1 MKLTDALQPLLV
13 QSGGQFPSLGISVFL
28 TVNFF
33 AIVPSKPLIYSRLA
47 MVDIH
52 CHLLP
57 GLDDGPDSL
66 DEALQ
71 MAEMAIAD
79 GITHVVATPHAND
92 EYRFA
97 PDLVRQRRDE
107 IQERVGDRLQLG
119 TGCDF
124 HLSFENLQDAQQ
136 NPSKYTINQKN
147 YLLVEFADFAIPPN
161 IDETLHRLQLARL
174 SPIITHPERNGLI
187 RAQPERL
194 RRWIRQGCYVQV
206 TAQSL
211 LGRFGRGTQRIVEGW
226 LEESRI
232 HFFASDA
239 HNLESR
245 PLRLR
250 QAFDIVAKRRGEP
263 VARALFQDNP
273 LAAFE
278 GRPLPYVPEPPEN
291 DTSQPRFR
299 RRKRFLFF

>member
-1 MKLTDALQPLLV
+1 
-13 QSGGQFPSLGISVFL
+13 
-28 TVNFF
+28 
-33 AIVPSKPLIYSRLA
+33 

-52 CHLLP
+52 CHILP
-57 GLDDGPDSL
+57 GLDDGPESL

-107 IQERVGDRLQLG
+107 IQGHLGDRLQLA

-124 HLSFENLQDAQQ
+124 HLSFENLQDVQQ

-161 IDETLHRLQLARL
+161 IDETLHRLQLAQV

-194 RRWIRQGCYVQV
+194 RRWVRQGCYVQV

-211 LGRFGRGTQRIVEGW
+211 VGRFGQGTQRIVEEW

-245 PLRLR
+245 PLLLR
-250 QAFDIVAKRRGEP
+250 PAFDIVAKRRGEA
-263 VARALFQDNP
+263 VARALFRDNP

-278 GRPLPYVPEPPEN
+278 GRPLPYIPEPPES
-291 DTSQPRFR
+291 DTSHLRFR